1 MLANEQT
8 TVVFKVVKYNIFQVI
23 NKGGWIDTNI
33 DNTDTNAGI
42 AIGPILVQQDRF
54 LQYLAR

>member
-8 TVVFKVVKYNIFQVI
+8 AVVVKVVKYYIFQVI
-23 NKGGWIDTNI
+23 DKGGRIDPNI

-54 LQYLAR
+54 L